1 MRRTADEATT
11 DGAAAAASTA
21 GAPAAIALATV
32 AHHRPEVVIRP
43 ARGWAPLNL
52 REFFEHRELLYLLIW
67 RNVKLRYKQ
76 TVLGAAWAV
85 IPSVLTMIVFTVI
98 FGRLG
103 QLSSDGAPYALFSFC
118 ALVPWTFF
126 ANSVSLASSSVVE
139 NERLVTKVYFPRL
152 LVPLS
157 ATLSGLI
164 DLIVSLVLLLAL
176 CFAFGVYPELRAVCV
191 LPLAA
196 LATTAAFAVGMTL
209 SALNVFYRD
218 VRYVIP
224 FLIQFWLFITPV
236 VYSTSIVPANWQ
248 PVYALNPM
256 VGVIDGFRWALL
268 EDAAAPVATLPVS
281 AASAV
286 VLLVLGLYYFRRVE
300 DSFADVV

>member
-1 MRRTADEATT
+1 
-11 DGAAAAASTA
+11 
-21 GAPAAIALATV
+21 
-32 AHHRPEVVIRP
+32 VIRP